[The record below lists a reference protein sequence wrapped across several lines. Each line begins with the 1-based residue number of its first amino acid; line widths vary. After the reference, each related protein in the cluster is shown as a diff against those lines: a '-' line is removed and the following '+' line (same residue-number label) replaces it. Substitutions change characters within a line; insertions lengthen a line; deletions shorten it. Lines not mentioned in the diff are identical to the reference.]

1 MDFDL
6 ASARSLLART
16 PTTLQT
22 LLAELPEPWTHEPEG
37 PGRWSAFDVVG
48 HLIHGEL
55 TDWMPRAHI
64 ILAHGPARAFEP
76 FDRLAQLRADQGTPL
91 PALLERFAS
100 LRRQNL
106 EALDELHL
114 TPAELDLAGRHP
126 ELGRVTL
133 RQLLSTWVVHDLGHV
148 AQVARV
154 MAKRYAS
161 EVGQW
166 TAYLGILKA

>member
-1 MDFDL
+1 MDL
-6 ASARSLLART
+6 ELPAACSILART
-16 PTTLQT
+16 PTTLQS
-22 LLAELPEPWTHEPEG
+22 LLADLPEPWTHEKEG

-55 TDWMPRAHI
+55 TDWMPRARI
-64 ILAHGPARAFEP
+64 ILEHGPARVFEP
-76 FDRLAQLRADQGTPL
+76 FDRLAQLRADQGTPF

-106 EALDELHL
+106 EALDALHL
-114 TPAELDLAGRHP
+114 TPVQLELAGRHP
-126 ELGRVTL
+126 ELGSVTL

-161 EVGQW
+161 EVGPW
-166 TAYLGILKA
+166 SAYLGILKA